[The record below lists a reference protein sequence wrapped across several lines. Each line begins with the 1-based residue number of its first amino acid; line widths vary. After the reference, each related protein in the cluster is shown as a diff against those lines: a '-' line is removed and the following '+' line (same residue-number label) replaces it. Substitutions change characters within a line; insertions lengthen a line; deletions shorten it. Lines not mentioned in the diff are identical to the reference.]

1 LLLTSDLPAL
11 DLLLYTGFIEIM
23 RPAYTEIYRPNDQL
37 EVMMLKMVLE
47 REGVNYFI
55 TNEHLN
61 SILPL
66 AGLGD
71 MRLMVETSRAQ
82 QCVEILRDELHYLQE
97 LK

>member
-1 LLLTSDLPAL
+1 LLLTFVLPVL
-11 DLLLYTGFIEIM
+11 DSLIYTGFFEIM
-23 RPAYTEIYRPNDQL
+23 RLAYTEIYRPNDQL

-47 REGVNYFI
+47 REGVDYLI
-55 TNEHLN
+55 INEHLN
-61 SILPL
+61 SILPP

>member
-1 LLLTSDLPAL
+1 
-11 DLLLYTGFIEIM
+11 M

-47 REGVNYFI
+47 REGIDYFI

-61 SILPL
+61 SILPP

-97 LK
+97 PK